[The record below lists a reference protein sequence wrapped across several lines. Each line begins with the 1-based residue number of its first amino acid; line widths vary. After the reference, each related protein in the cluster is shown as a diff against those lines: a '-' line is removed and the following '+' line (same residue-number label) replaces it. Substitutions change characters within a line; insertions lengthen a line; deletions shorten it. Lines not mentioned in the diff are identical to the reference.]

1 MLGCAPKNK
10 LMEPKVNIALEAAR
24 AGCKELLSYAYRLDQ
39 LDVKEKG
46 PTNYVTQLD
55 KRVESIIIDS
65 LKTIYPRHTYI
76 SEEAGKLEGFGKDID
91 SMWIIDPLDGTT
103 NYIHGFPYYAISIAY
118 VEKGKTLHAL
128 TIDVSRQDEYTASLG
143 EVPT

>member
-55 KRVESIIIDS
+55 RKVESIIIDS

-76 SEEAGKLEGFGKDID
+76 SEEAGRLEGFGKEVD

-118 VEKGKTLHAL
+118 VEKGKTLHAINHRRIK
-128 TIDVSRQDEYTASLG
+128 TR
-143 EVPT
+143 